1 MIKWMGNAL
10 EFQMPGMMQSV
21 MPGMMMSHMSQ
32 AAMQPTVP
40 VSFVSFFFF
49 SFFFF
54 PFLNLFLAVAVDH
67 SLLSLNRK

>member
-1 MIKWMGNAL
+1 MIKPVEKS

-40 VSFVSFFFF
+40 VS
-49 SFFFF
+49 
-54 PFLNLFLAVAVDH
+54 LFLFFLAFKSSFLALDVVH
-67 SLLSLNRK
+67 SLLFLIRKQELKI